1 MQQKV
6 SVETPQKH
14 IPAVSRWLLHVCSK
28 GGFSVLPRMLA
39 LTSLHST
46 PLMCIRQKFC
56 SNPTR
61 NRHSVQE
68 MLGISVYHHWLQ
80 QQRKGLFYFK
90 VSGVCIL
97 GGGLYESAGLG
108 SSGDKIME
116 VVTLTD
122 LPFGPLLGSLDKLCR
137 REGMSWDRVQRCC
150 SPP

>member
-1 MQQKV
+1 MCFSRLSFRVEAEGAPRAASGGVSFLQIHHFTAAVRMQQKV

-80 QQRKGLFYFK
+80 QQRKGLFYFE

-97 GGGLYESAGLG
+97 GGGSMNQQVSDQVE
-108 SSGDKIME
+108 
-116 VVTLTD
+116 T
-122 LPFGPLLGSLDKLCR
+122 R
-137 REGMSWDRVQRCC
+137 SWKW
-150 SPP
+150 